1 MITSIE
7 NKQLKNIKALLD
19 RSSARKKQGLFVAEG
34 VRMFEETPDELIDR
48 IYVSESFVA
57 KNQAIFDAKVKD
69 HLYEVVE
76 DGIFKKLSDTNTP
89 QGVLVTVR
97 MPKYEEDRLLFSS
110 LTENSSKDCPADKD
124 VKDHPT
130 EAGRKITGDYLVLN
144 KIQDPGN
151 LGTMIRTAEAA
162 GIRAVIMDEGCA
174 DIFNPKVI
182 RSTMGSIYRVPFLIT
197 KDLLGLMTKMKGQGV
212 SFIAGE
218 LNGSDFFEAK
228 RPNGPVGILIG
239 NEGNGLDK
247 EVIEASDIRLRIPME
262 GEVSSL
268 NAAVSAALFMFFM
281 KYLFE

>member
-1 MITSIE
+1 MITSTD
-7 NKQLKNIKALLD
+7 NRQYKNIKALLD

-48 IYVSESFVA
+48 IYVSESFED
-57 KNQAIFDAKVKD
+57 KNRTLFESKVKM
-69 HLYEVVE
+69 HPYEVVE
-76 DGIFKKLSDTNTP
+76 DGIFKRLSDTNTP

-97 MPKYEEDRLLFSS
+97 MPRYDEDRIIP
-110 LTENSSKDCPADKD
+110 KDPGHTPESVEGDDRQTAAKAQ
-124 VKDHPT
+124 H
-130 EAGRKITGDYLVLN
+130 GTGDYLVLN

-162 GIRAVIMDEGCA
+162 GARAVIMDEGCA

-228 RPNGPVGILIG
+228 RPDGPVGILIG

-281 KYLFE
+281 RYLYK

>member
-48 IYVSESFVA
+48 IYVSESFED
-57 KNQAIFDAKVKD
+57 KNRTLFESKVKM
-69 HLYEVVE
+69 HPYEVVE
-76 DGIFKKLSDTNTP
+76 DGIFKRLSDTNTP

-97 MPKYEEDRLLFSS
+97 MPKYEEDRLLFLSQQ
-110 LTENSSKDCPADKD
+110 P
-124 VKDHPT
+124 
-130 EAGRKITGDYLVLN
+130 TGDYLVLN

-162 GIRAVIMDEGCA
+162 GVRAVIMDEGCA

-218 LNGSDFFEAK
+218 LNGSDFFETK
-228 RPNGPVGILIG
+228 RPDGPVGILIG

-281 KYLFE
+281 KYMS